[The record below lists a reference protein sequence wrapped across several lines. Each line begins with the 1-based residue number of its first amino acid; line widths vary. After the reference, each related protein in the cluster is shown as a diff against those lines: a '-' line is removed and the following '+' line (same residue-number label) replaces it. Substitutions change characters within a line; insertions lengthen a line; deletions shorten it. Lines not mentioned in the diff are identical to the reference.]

1 MSRSI
6 PLAAALVASLALT
19 GVAQAKAPDPAGHNG
34 PTRKLEAAFK
44 VAQFERAG
52 DPNGCYP
59 NAPTMAALII
69 ERTGQAAGVIGNQK
83 SIKKPNIIFVVSG
96 ATRCGN
102 MRMALLAKKR
112 LWVLDSSAGKLQVAG
127 RKKKALPGS
136 RGPLRALKTISRN
149 FSISEADAP
158 ERLIVLC
165 KKGSYPM
172 GGGMSATPSPAP
184 DGEGVYP
191 HSYERLGAQRGWHV
205 NPVLVDPS
213 PEQTTP
219 RTVTMQVVCGKGIVP
234 RSAPHKTIFLKS
246 GQTGSAIAR
255 CRKGEVLVS
264 GGFQRTNFVRHGGDY
279 ITESRAI
286 GSRAWKVAG
295 RAFGLFGGELSAIA
309 YCDRSKKPLL
319 TQVKAS
325 VPVGDHLFAKTT
337 TPRCPKGRRLTLGG
351 FATHGS
357 TNALIAD
364 GIINKNN
371 SFTASAFGYFGP
383 APNLTAYGYCMK
395 PGSGRP

>member
-1 MSRSI
+1 MRRSI
-6 PLAAALVASLALT
+6 PLAVLVASLALT

-59 NAPTMAALII
+59 DAPTMAALII
-69 ERTGQAAGVIGNQK
+69 ERTGQAAGVIVKEK
-83 SIKKPNIIFVVSG
+83 SIKKPNIIFVVSS
-96 ATRCGN
+96 ATRCDN
-102 MRMALLAKKR
+102 MRMALVAKKR
-112 LWVLDSSAGKLQVAG
+112 LWVLDSTQGKLEIAG
-127 RKKKALPGS
+127 RQREVLPGS
-136 RGPLRALKTISRN
+136 QGPLRALKTVSKT
-149 FSISEADAP
+149 FPISEADAP
-158 ERLIVLC
+158 ERLTVLC

-213 PEQTTP
+213 PDATTP

-234 RSAPHKTIFLKS
+234 RSAPHATVFLKS
-246 GQTGSAIAR
+246 GEAKSAIAR
-255 CRKGEVLVS
+255 CPKGEVLVS

-279 ITESRAI
+279 ITESRAV
-286 GSRAWKVAG
+286 GSRAWKVSG

-325 VPVGDHLFAKTT
+325 VPVGDHQFARAT
-337 TPRCPKGRRLTLGG
+337 TPRCPKGRKLTLGG
-351 FATHGS
+351 FATEGS
-357 TNALIAD
+357 TNSFIAD

-371 SFTASAFGYFGP
+371 SFTASAFGYFGASP
-383 APNLTAYGYCMK
+383 SLTSYGYCMK
-395 PGSGRP
+395 PGSGLP